1 MGCKIRPT
9 KESVIIMDGS
19 TPPRLRTVASRDS
32 QPSIMFSSCGAIT
45 PSLMVVG
52 VWSIDIFSSPIP
64 SQNNR
69 LYLDP
74 PTLFSTFISGSIHT

>member
-1 MGCKIRPT
+1 
-9 KESVIIMDGS
+9 MDGP

-32 QPSIMFSSCGAIT
+32 YLSIVFSSRGTIT
-45 PSLMVVG
+45 PSLTVVG

-64 SQNNR
+64 SQNNG

-74 PTLFSTFISGSIHT
+74 STVFFTLISRNIQKIQ